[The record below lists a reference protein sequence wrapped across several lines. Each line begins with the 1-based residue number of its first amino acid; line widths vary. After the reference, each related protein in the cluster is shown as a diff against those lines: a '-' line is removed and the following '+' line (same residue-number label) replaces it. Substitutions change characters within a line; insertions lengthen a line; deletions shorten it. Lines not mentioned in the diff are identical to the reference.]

1 MGKEYTEIDA
11 SIQSWIRR
19 QHMYFVATAPD
30 QQSGLVNCSP
40 KGLDSLAIL
49 NSHQLAYADT
59 GGSGIETVAHLKENG
74 RITLM
79 MCSFE
84 GPPKI
89 FRFYGRGSV
98 IEPHNAEFAEM
109 QQNFPALPAIRTIIV
124 IDVERVRD
132 ACGFG
137 VPLYDFQKNRD
148 SLNNYFADKS
158 EDEILDYRRERNAE
172 SLDGLPGL
180 DVDNIGK

>member
-1 MGKEYTEIDA
+1 
-11 SIQSWIRR
+11 
-19 QHMYFVATAPD
+19 
-30 QQSGLVNCSP
+30 
-40 KGLDSLAIL
+40 
-49 NSHQLAYADT
+49 
-59 GGSGIETVAHLKENG
+59 
-74 RITLM
+74 M

-98 IEPHNAEFAEM
+98 VEPHNAEFAEL

-124 IDVERVRD
+124 IDVDRVRD

-158 EDEILDYRRERNAE
+158 EEEILDYRREHNAQ
-172 SLDGLPGL
+172 SLDGLTGL